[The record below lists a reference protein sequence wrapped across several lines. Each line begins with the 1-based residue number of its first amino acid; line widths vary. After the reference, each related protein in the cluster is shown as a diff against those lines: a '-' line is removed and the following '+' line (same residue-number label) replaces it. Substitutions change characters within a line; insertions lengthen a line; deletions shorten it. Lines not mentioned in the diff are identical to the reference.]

1 MLGGLLLGGLLG
13 SLLFGGLG
21 GGIGGI
27 GLMDILLVAGLGY
40 LAFAFLRR
48 RAPAMAG
55 GSAPTGWAP
64 PPETAAR
71 GGSVAVGAADEDLP
85 GGLVAIRVMD
95 SGFDPARFAETARD
109 VFVRVQV
116 AWNARDLSPVR
127 AELTDELAA
136 SLEAD
141 AARLRTLHRLNRLE
155 KLNVQASE
163 VTEAWQESGR
173 DFVTVR
179 FRASGVDYTVDETTG
194 AVVDGNASI
203 PTSFEEYWT
212 FTRPVGPNAWR
223 LSAIQQPPA

>member
-1 MLGGLLLGGLLG
+1 MTVGT
-13 SLLFGGLG
+13 S
-21 GGIGGI
+21 
-27 GLMDILLVAGLGY
+27 VE
-40 LAFAFLRR
+40 RV
-48 RAPAMAG
+48 
-55 GSAPTGWAP
+55 AP
-64 PPETAAR
+64 PAAAR
-71 GGSVAVGAADEDLP
+71 HAVVEDVASLERRPEHRGHRLDRPVGAADEDLP